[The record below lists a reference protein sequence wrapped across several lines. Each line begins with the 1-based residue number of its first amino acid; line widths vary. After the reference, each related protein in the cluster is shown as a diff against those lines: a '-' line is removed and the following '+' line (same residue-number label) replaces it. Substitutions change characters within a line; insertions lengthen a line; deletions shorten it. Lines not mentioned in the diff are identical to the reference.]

1 MAVTIPGLAIKVD
14 GDASGL
20 EKTLAGVKG
29 SIDKLVGSASLTALS
44 TGITA
49 SLMVVDKVF
58 QGISTAINLAER
70 GLSKFLATADRLG
83 KLKDLGEQLNLGVGE
98 LVGLNRGARM
108 TGTSG
113 EVLQSAI
120 LKMRGNLGD
129 AMAGGNDP
137 FGAIGLSLEKL
148 STLSASG
155 QLGAVFDAL
164 NKITDPARRQAAG
177 QDIFGKMFKSIELLS
192 REGSGGIKRLTSEVE
207 SLGLSISK
215 GMLDRIDK
223 ADDALA
229 DVSEQF
235 TAITDKVA
243 GAFAPALE
251 RSSKAISKIIADLQ
265 GSGKIDGFINR
276 LEAFADVMQASVVDA
291 ANAPAEEWSFMG
303 IDLNM
308 KKVSESD
315 KALGRR
321 LLGPIDDI
329 LTGVGSAVDAKQREI
344 EARNKKEAQDE
355 KWKGAVSNPFAN
367 GINRAI
373 GGVNGIAGMIGK
385 GIMQGVQG
393 LNWIEKQA
401 LSLKGPQ
408 GATIGQPQFAG
419 ALEAGSAAAYA
430 AAYQRDQNSKT
441 DERIANNTKE
451 AAKNAADTT
460 NWIKKVWEKL
470 PNLKLASA

>member
-1 MAVTIPGLAIKVD
+1 MATTIPGLAIKVD

-49 SLMVVDKVF
+49 SLMVVDRVF
-58 QGISTAINLAER
+58 HGISTAINLAER

-120 LKMRGNLGD
+120 LKMRGNIGD
-129 AMAGGNDP
+129 AMSGGNDP
-137 FGAIGLSLEKL
+137 FGAIGLSLERL
-148 STLSASG
+148 SGLSSSG

-164 NKITDPARRQAAG
+164 NKIADPSRRQAAG

-192 REGSGGIKRLTSEVE
+192 REGSGGIKRLTTEME
-207 SLGLSISK
+207 ALGLSISK

-251 RSSKAISKIIADLQ
+251 RSAKAVSKIIADLQ

-276 LEAFADVMQASVVDA
+276 LEAFADVMQASFVDA
-291 ANAPAEEWSFMG
+291 ASAPAGDMSFMG
-303 IDLNM
+303 VKLP
-308 KKVSESD
+308 KSASESD
-315 KALGRR
+315 KAWGKW

-329 LTGVGSAVDAKQREI
+329 FTGVNSAVEAKQKEI
-344 EARNKKEAQDE
+344 ENRNKREAEKE
-355 KWKGAVSNPFAN
+355 KWSGAVSNPMSN

-401 LSLKGPQ
+401 LSMKGPQ
-408 GATIGQPQFAG
+408 GTTIGQPQFAG

-430 AAYQRDQNSKT
+430 AAYQRDQKSKT
-441 DERIANNTKE
+441 DEKIADNTKA

-460 NWIKKVWEKL
+460 NWVKKVWEKL
-470 PNLKLASA
+470 PNLRLATI